1 MCVFAGYS
9 WPLEGSDE
17 LQTTPTVVELDVAL
31 FHDMFVLYHQTTK
44 KRTFFS
50 FASRIFKLAAA
61 APRWKVEGL
70 REEQQRELR
79 GCNNR
84 SSNKSS
90 GRLVVVGG
98 VCGRAASQTHIS
110 RFSLEVY
117 TTILPEPFSVRRR

>member
-17 LQTTPTVVELDVAL
+17 LQTTQTVVELDVVL

-44 KRTFFS
+44 KDIFF

-90 GRLVVVGG
+90 GRLLVVGG
-98 VCGRAASQTHIS
+98 SVDVLPLRHTSHAFLW
-110 RFSLEVY
+110 RFTPLFFPNHLV
-117 TTILPEPFSVRRR
+117 

>member
-1 MCVFAGYS
+1 MSYKRHRLWLNLMSFYFMIC
-9 WPLEGSDE
+9 
-17 LQTTPTVVELDVAL
+17 L
-31 FHDMFVLYHQTTK
+31 FYIIKQPK
-44 KRTFFS
+44 KDSFF

-90 GRLVVVGG
+90 GRLVGGGVWGG

-110 RFSLEVY
+110 RFSSEVY